1 MMTRKDYVETARIL
15 NNFVDVIDKND
26 FDELVFEFSEWFAS
40 DNPRFDESKFYD
52 ACIDSQEFLA
62 TLK

>member
-1 MMTRKDYVETARIL
+1 MTRKDYVETARIL